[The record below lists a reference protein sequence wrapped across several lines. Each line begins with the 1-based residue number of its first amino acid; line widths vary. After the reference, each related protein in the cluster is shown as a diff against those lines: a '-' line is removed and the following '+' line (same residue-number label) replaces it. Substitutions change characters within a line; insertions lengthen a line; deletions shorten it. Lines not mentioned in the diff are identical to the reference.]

1 MITDGAKT
9 SIPGIRMA
17 IATADMP
24 AAASVSDPG
33 DWAGAIR
40 QRRKALLQRLGMASA
55 SALIFSPLLGWSLSF
70 AWVIGYFIVQLLDV
84 WVFAPI
90 VSGKAEKLRGVRR
103 VAGWAML
110 SLNAAYFGSLSVP
123 LWLMG
128 GAMGGICSVMLLSA
142 GAIYAV
148 INAPRST
155 SVMLMTASIQ
165 FLYLAATPVFMA
177 MHGATPGFVTAAAI
191 AVGVFITYCLSTWQ
205 RMNEARLAESAARVE
220 AEEKRAQAERIMAGR
235 SAFLA
240 AIGHD
245 LRTPI
250 SAILTGAAELERG
263 ATDAAARSQAH
274 LITDAGFMMKA
285 MLDDLLDHAKLD
297 AGHMTVDEVDFNLR
311 ELLNQTTRLWRGPA
325 RAKGLKLR
333 VEGAASIPAGVRG
346 DPMRVRQV
354 LNNLISNAMKF
365 TETGSITLR
374 LNAWSEEPAGHA
386 VLITVEDTG
395 PGMTADQVARLFT
408 PFDQTTAG
416 VSAQH
421 GGTGLGLAISRQLAE
436 LMGGRVTVRT
446 SPGAGASFTLALSLL
461 KGEAVEAPPRA
472 LDQDSRDAV
481 ARALSGRMTSS
492 STPTPAA
499 QSLTP
504 TSRPV
509 VSAPTAPTIAEAPV
523 PEDLSAEAIAARILG
538 PSVASVETAVTL
550 QPEPVAQ
557 DSEDG
562 EDRPMRVL
570 VVDDH
575 DINRRAIQLILQ
587 PLGCDISTAAD
598 GMAALKI
605 CENTAFDLIF
615 MDVRM
620 PELDGRETTRRI
632 RAGDGPNVGVPIIAV
647 TADTAAEDIAAC
659 TEAGMTYFVPKPI
672 TPPMLLGAI
681 THVMTMAQ
689 ADEVPGAETVAA

>member
-1 MITDGAKT
+1 MIAGRAKT
-9 SIPGIRMA
+9 LIPGTRMA

-24 AAASVSDPG
+24 AAASVFDPG

-40 QRRKALLQRLGMASA
+40 QRRKALLQRLGMAAA

-70 AWVIGYFIVQLLDV
+70 AWVVGYFVVQLVDL

-90 VSGKAEKLRGVRR
+90 LSGKAERLRGGRR
-103 VAGWAML
+103 VAGWMML
-110 SLNAAYFGSLSVP
+110 ILNAAYFGSLSVP
-123 LWLMG
+123 LWLIG
-128 GAMGGICSVMLLSA
+128 GPFGGICAAMLLSA
-142 GAIYAV
+142 GAIYSV

-155 SVMLMTASIQ
+155 SVMLMTASTQ
-165 FLYLAATPVFMA
+165 FLYLAATPVLA
-177 MHGATPGFVTAAAI
+177 IHGATPGFVTAAAI

-205 RMNEARLAESAARVE
+205 RMNEARLSESAARIE
-220 AEEKRAQAERIMAGR
+220 ADQKRMDAERIMAGR

-263 ATDAAARSQAH
+263 ATDAAARSQSR

-297 AGHMTVDEVDFNLR
+297 AGHMTVDQVDFNLR
-311 ELLNQTTRLWRGPA
+311 DLLNQTTRLWRGPA
-325 RAKGLKLR
+325 RVKGLKLR
-333 VEGAASIPAGVRG
+333 VEGAASIPAAVRG

-374 LNAWSEEPAGHA
+374 LNAWSEEPGGHA
-386 VLITVEDTG
+386 VLIEVADTG
-395 PGMTADQVARLFT
+395 PGLTADQMARLFT
-408 PFDQTTAG
+408 PFDQTIDG
-416 VSAQH
+416 VSALH

-436 LMGGRVTVRT
+436 LMDGRLTVR
-446 SPGAGASFTLALSLL
+446 SQPGAGAQFTLALRLQP
-461 KGEAVEAPPRA
+461 GEMVETAPTV
-472 LDQDSRDAV
+472 LDQESRDAV
-481 ARALSGRMTSS
+481 ARALSGRPTAP
-492 STPTPAA
+492 STPGPAA

-504 TSRPV
+504 KPQPV
-509 VSAPTAPTIAEAPV
+509 AAPATLAST
-523 PEDLSAEAIAARILG
+523 PE
-538 PSVASVETAVTL
+538 PVETAVTPDP
-550 QPEPVAQ
+550 QPDTVME
-557 DSEDG
+557 EDA
-562 EDRPMRVL
+562 EDEGRPMRVL

-587 PLGCDISTAAD
+587 PLGCDIATAAD

-605 CENTAFDLIF
+605 CEHTAFDLIF

-647 TADTAAEDIAAC
+647 TADTSPDDIAAC
-659 TEAGMTYFVPKPI
+659 TDAGMTYFVPKPI
-672 TPPMLLGAI
+672 TPLMLLGAI

-689 ADEVPGAETVAA
+689 GDEVPEAETVAA

>member
-1 MITDGAKT
+1 
-9 SIPGIRMA
+9 MA
-17 IATADMP
+17 IAKADMP
-24 AAASVSDPG
+24 ATASVAQPG

-40 QRRKALLQRLGMASA
+40 QRRRALLQRLGMASA

-70 AWVIGYFIVQLLDV
+70 CWIIGYFIVQLLDL

-90 VSGKAEKLRGVRR
+90 VSGQAEQLRGGRR

-128 GAMGGICSVMLLSA
+128 GPMGGVCSVMLLSA

-191 AVGVFITYCLSTWQ
+191 AVGVFITYCLSTWK
-205 RMNEARLAESAARVE
+205 RMDEARLSESAARIE
-220 AEEKRAQAERIMAGR
+220 ADQKRMDAERIMEGR

-297 AGHMTVDEVDFNLR
+297 AGHMTVDAVDFNLR
-311 ELLNQTTRLWRGPA
+311 DLLNQTARLWRGPV

-333 VEGAASIPAGVRG
+333 VEGAAAIPGAVRG

-374 LNAWSEEPAGHA
+374 LKAWSEEPGGHA
-386 VLITVEDTG
+386 VLIAVEDTG
-395 PGMTADQVARLFT
+395 PGMTVDQVARLFT
-408 PFDQTTAG
+408 PFDQTLSG
-416 VSAQH
+416 VAALH

-446 SPGAGASFTLALSLL
+446 RPGEGASFTLALSLL
-461 KGEAVEAPPRA
+461 PGQVVKAAPTT
-472 LDQDSRDAV
+472 LDQESRDAV
-481 ARALSGRMTSS
+481 ARALSGRPTSP

-499 QSLTP
+499 RSLNPTP
-504 TSRPV
+504 RPV
-509 VSAPTAPTIAEAPV
+509 VAAEPAPV
-523 PEDLSAEAIAARILG
+523 RTSEDLSPEAVAARILG
-538 PSVASVETAVTL
+538 PAIEAN
-550 QPEPVAQ
+550 PEPA
-557 DSEDG
+557 SETDDG
-562 EDRPMRVL
+562 EGDEGRPMRVL

-605 CENTAFDLIF
+605 CEQTAFDLIF

-632 RAGDGPNVGVPIIAV
+632 RAGDGPNAGVPIIAV
-647 TADTAAEDIAAC
+647 TADTSPDDIAAC
-659 TEAGMTYFVPKPI
+659 TDAGMTYFVPKPI

-681 THVMTMAQ
+681 NHVMTMGQ
-689 ADEVPGAETVAA
+689 SDEEAGAETVAA

>member
-1 MITDGAKT
+1 
-9 SIPGIRMA
+9 MA

-24 AAASVSDPG
+24 ADAPVADPG

-55 SALIFSPLLGWSLSF
+55 SALIFSPLLGWSLSL
-70 AWVIGYFIVQLLDV
+70 AWVIGYFVVQLLDL

-90 VSGKAEKLRGVRR
+90 VSGKAERLRGVRR
-103 VAGWAML
+103 VAGWIML
-110 SLNAAYFGSLSVP
+110 SVNAAYFGSLSVP
-123 LWLMG
+123 LWLIG
-128 GAMGGICSVMLLSA
+128 GAMGGICAVMLLSA
-142 GAIYAV
+142 AAIYAV
-148 INAPRST
+148 VNAPRST

-177 MHGATPGFVTAAAI
+177 VHGATPGFVTAAAI
-191 AVGVFITYCLSTWQ
+191 AVGVFVTYCLSTWQ
-205 RMNEARLAESAARVE
+205 RMNEARLSESAARVE

-263 ATDAAARSQAH
+263 ATDAAARSQSR

-297 AGHMTVDEVDFNLR
+297 AGHMTVDEIDFNLR
-311 ELLNQTTRLWRGPA
+311 DLLNQTTRLWRGPA

-333 VEGAASIPAGVRG
+333 VEGAASIPAAVRG

-374 LNAWSEEPAGHA
+374 LNAWSEEPGGHA
-386 VLITVEDTG
+386 VLIEVADTG
-395 PGMTADQVARLFT
+395 PGMTVDQVARLFT
-408 PFDQTTAG
+408 PFDQTMSG

-461 KGEAVEAPPRA
+461 QGEAIEAAPQA
-472 LDQDSRDAV
+472 LDQESRDAV
-481 ARALSGRMTSS
+481 ARSLSGRPTSP
-492 STPTPAA
+492 STPGPSA

-504 TSRPV
+504 ASRPV
-509 VSAPTAPTIAEAPV
+509 SAPVAAAPV
-523 PEDLSAEAIAARILG
+523 PATPVS
-538 PSVASVETAVTL
+538 T
-550 QPEPVAQ
+550 PEPVEIAVTTEAQ
-557 DSEDG
+557 SEPVLEEG
-562 EDRPMRVL
+562 EEDEGRPMRVL

-587 PLGCDISTAAD
+587 PLGCDIATAAD

-605 CENTAFDLIF
+605 CEHTAFDLIF

-632 RAGDGPNVGVPIIAV
+632 RAGDGPNAGVPVIAV
-647 TADTAAEDIAAC
+647 TADTSPDDIAAC
-659 TEAGMTYFVPKPI
+659 TDAGMTYFVPKPI

-689 ADEVPGAETVAA
+689 SEEVAEAETVAA

>member
-1 MITDGAKT
+1 
-9 SIPGIRMA
+9 MA
-17 IATADMP
+17 IAAAETT
-24 AAASVSDPG
+24 AAASLADTT
-33 DWAGAIR
+33 DWAAAIR
-40 QRRKALLQRLGMASA
+40 QRRKSLLQRMGSASA
-55 SALIFSPLLGWSLSF
+55 SALIVSPLLGWSLSF
-70 AWVIGYFIVQLLDV
+70 AWVIGYFIVQLLDL

-90 VSGKAEKLRGVRR
+90 ISGKAEQLRGPRR
-103 VAGWAML
+103 FAGWIML
-110 SLNAAYFGSLSVP
+110 SLNGAYFGSLSIP
-123 LWLMG
+123 LWLIG
-128 GAMGGICSVMLLSA
+128 GAMGGVCAVMLLSA
-142 GAIYAV
+142 ASIYAV
-148 INAPRST
+148 LNAPRST

-165 FLYLAATPVFMA
+165 FVYLAATPVFMA
-177 MHGATPGFVTAAAI
+177 VHGATPGFVTTAAI
-191 AVGVFITYCLSTWQ
+191 AVGVFVTYCLSTWQ
-205 RMNEARLAESAARVE
+205 RMNESRLSESAARVE
-220 AEEKRAQAERIMAGR
+220 ADRKRMDAERIMEGR

-250 SAILTGAAELERG
+250 SAILTGAAQLEQG

-285 MLDDLLDHAKLD
+285 MLDDLLDHAKLE
-297 AGHMTVDEVDFNLR
+297 AGHMTVEEVDFNLR
-311 ELLNQTTRLWRGPA
+311 DLLNQTTRLWRGPA

-333 VEGAASIPAGVRG
+333 VEGAASIPAAVRG

-374 LNAWSEEPAGHA
+374 LQAWSEEPGGHA
-386 VLITVEDTG
+386 VLIAVEDTG

-408 PFDQTTAG
+408 PFDQTATG
-416 VSAQH
+416 ISALH

-446 SPGAGASFTLALSLL
+446 RPGEGAAFTLSLRL
-461 KGEAVEAPPRA
+461 AQGAVAEARPRA
-472 LDQDSRDAV
+472 LDQESRDAV
-481 ARALSGRMTSS
+481 ARALADRSAA
-492 STPTPAA
+492 PAA
-499 QSLTP
+499 EAQPL
-504 TSRPV
+504 
-509 VSAPTAPTIAEAPV
+509 AAPV
-523 PEDLSAEAIAARILG
+523 AAVE
-538 PSVASVETAVTL
+538 VAPAA
-550 QPEPVAQ
+550 PEPEIEA
-557 DSEDG
+557 DDEDEG
-562 EDRPMRVL
+562 RPMRVL

-587 PLGCDISTAAD
+587 PLGCDIATAAD

-605 CENTAFDLIF
+605 CEHTDFDLIF

-632 RAGDGPNVGVPIIAV
+632 RAGGGPNADVPIIAV
-647 TADTAAEDIAAC
+647 TADTAPEDIAAC
-659 TEAGMTYFVPKPI
+659 TDAGMTYFVPKPI

-689 ADEVPGAETVAA
+689 ADEVPEVETVAA

>member
-1 MITDGAKT
+1 
-9 SIPGIRMA
+9 MA
-17 IATADMP
+17 IAAADMP
-24 AAASVSDPG
+24 AAVSVADPG

-90 VSGKAEKLRGVRR
+90 VSGKAEQLRGARR
-103 VAGWAML
+103 VAGWVML

-148 INAPRST
+148 VNAPRST

-205 RMNEARLAESAARVE
+205 RMNEARLAESSARVE

-240 AIGHD
+240 AIAHD

-297 AGHMTVDEVDFNLR
+297 AGHMTVDQVDFNLR
-311 ELLNQTTRLWRGPA
+311 DLLNQTTRLWRGPA

-333 VEGAASIPAGVRG
+333 VEGAASIPASVRG

-365 TETGSITLR
+365 TETGSITLS
-374 LNAWSEEPAGHA
+374 LKAWSEEPGGHA
-386 VLITVEDTG
+386 VLISVQDTG
-395 PGMTADQVARLFT
+395 PGMTAEQVARLFT
-408 PFDQTTAG
+408 PFDQTMAG
-416 VSAQH
+416 VSALH

-446 SPGAGASFTLALSLL
+446 RPGAGASFTLSLSLL
-461 KGEAVEAPPRA
+461 QGQAMEAAPTA
-472 LDQDSRDAV
+472 LDQESRDAV

-492 STPTPAA
+492 SNPAPAA
-499 QSLTP
+499 QSLVPAAAPEP
-504 TSRPV
+504 TGV
-509 VSAPTAPTIAEAPV
+509 QETAATSAPLLDE
-523 PEDLSAEAIAARILG
+523 
-538 PSVASVETAVTL
+538 
-550 QPEPVAQ
+550 
-557 DSEDG
+557 G
-562 EDRPMRVL
+562 EDDDGRPMRVL

-605 CENTAFDLIF
+605 CEQTAFDLIF

-632 RAGDGPNVGVPIIAV
+632 RAGNGPNAGVPIIAV
-647 TADTAAEDIAAC
+647 TADTSPEDIAAC
-659 TEAGMTYFVPKPI
+659 TDAGMTYFVPKPI

-689 ADEVPGAETVAA
+689 GEEAPEAGTVAA

>member
-1 MITDGAKT
+1 MITGRAKT
-9 SIPGIRMA
+9 LNPGIRMA
-17 IATADMP
+17 IAEADMP
-24 AAASVSDPG
+24 AAAPAAHPGADSG

-70 AWVIGYFIVQLLDV
+70 AWVIGYFVVQLLDL
-84 WVFAPI
+84 WIFAPI
-90 VSGKAEKLRGVRR
+90 ISGKTETLRGVRR
-103 VAGWAML
+103 VSGWIML
-110 SLNAAYFGSLSVP
+110 AVNAAYFGSLSIP
-123 LWLMG
+123 LWLIG
-128 GAMGGICSVMLLSA
+128 GPMGGICAAMLLSA
-142 GAIYAV
+142 AAIYAV
-148 INAPRST
+148 VNAPRSA
-155 SVMLMTASIQ
+155 SVMLMTATVQ

-177 MHGATPGFVTAAAI
+177 MHGATPGFVTAATI
-191 AVGVFITYCLSTWQ
+191 AVGIFITYCLSTWQ
-205 RMNEARLAESAARVE
+205 RMNDARVSESTARIE
-220 AEEKRAQAERIMAGR
+220 AEQKRMDAERIMAGR

-263 ATDAAARSQAH
+263 AAEAGARSQAR

-311 ELLNQTTRLWRGPA
+311 DLLNQTARLWRGPA

-333 VEGAASIPAGVRG
+333 VEGAASVPAAVRG

-374 LNAWSEEPAGHA
+374 VNAWSEDAGGHA
-386 VLITVEDTG
+386 VLIAVEDTG
-395 PGMTADQVARLFT
+395 PGMSVEQVARLFT
-408 PFDQTTAG
+408 PFDQTMPG
-416 VSAQH
+416 ISARY

-446 SPGAGASFTLALSLL
+446 SPGTGASFTLALSLRP
-461 KGEAVEAPPRA
+461 GEVVEVDPET
-472 LDQDSRDAV
+472 LDKESREAV
-481 ARALSGRMTSS
+481 ARALSGRAIRTASPDREP
-492 STPTPAA
+492 TAQPLVPAVAVAPAQPVEAVPAPVEIIAATPAA
-499 QSLTP
+499 P
-504 TSRPV
+504 DPV
-509 VSAPTAPTIAEAPV
+509 IEEV
-523 PEDLSAEAIAARILG
+523 EDEG
-538 PSVASVETAVTL
+538 
-550 QPEPVAQ
+550 
-557 DSEDG
+557 
-562 EDRPMRVL
+562 RPMRVL

-587 PLGCDISTAAD
+587 PLGCDIATAPD

-605 CENTAFDLIF
+605 CETSDFDLIF

-632 RAGDGPNVGVPIIAV
+632 RAGGGPNAGVPIIAV
-647 TADTAAEDIAAC
+647 TADTAPEDITAC
-659 TEAGMTYFVPKPI
+659 TAAGMTYFVPKPI

-681 THVMTMAQ
+681 THVMTMGD
-689 ADEVPGAETVAA
+689 ADEAPTAETVAA

>member
-1 MITDGAKT
+1 MIAGGAN
-9 SIPGIRMA
+9 SLIPGSRMA
-17 IATADMP
+17 LATATMP
-24 AAASVSDPG
+24 ADASLAESS

-40 QRRKALLQRLGMASA
+40 QRRKALLQRLGMAA
-55 SALIFSPLLGWSLSF
+55 ACALVFSPLLGWSLSF
-70 AWVIGYFIVQLLDV
+70 AWVIGYFVIQLLDL

-90 VSGKAEKLRGVRR
+90 NSGKAEKLRGLRGI
-103 VAGWAML
+103 AGWIML
-110 SLNAAYFGSLSVP
+110 TVNAGYFGSLSVP
-123 LWLMG
+123 LWLIG
-128 GAMGGICSVMLLSA
+128 GPMGGICAAMLLSA
-142 GAIYAV
+142 GSIYSV
-148 INAPRST
+148 VNAPRST
-155 SVMLMTASIQ
+155 SVMLMTASVQ

-177 MHGATPGFVTAAAI
+177 IHGATPGFVTAAAI

-205 RMNEARLAESAARVE
+205 RMNEARLSESAARVE
-220 AEEKRAQAERIMAGR
+220 AEQKRMDAERIMAGR

-240 AIGHD
+240 TIGHD

-285 MLDDLLDHAKLD
+285 MLDDLLDHAKLE
-297 AGHMTVDEVDFNLR
+297 AGHMTVDQVDFNLR

-333 VEGAASIPAGVRG
+333 VEGAASIPANVRG

-365 TETGSITLR
+365 TPSGSITLR
-374 LNAWSEEPAGHA
+374 LNAWSEEPGGHA
-386 VLITVEDTG
+386 VLIAVEDTG
-395 PGMTADQVARLFT
+395 PGMTVDQVARLFT
-408 PFDQTTAG
+408 PFDQTMSG
-416 VSAQH
+416 VSAVH

-446 SPGAGASFTLALSLL
+446 RPGEGASFTLSLRL
-461 KGEAVEAPPRA
+461 LQGEAVEAAPQA
-472 LDQDSRDAV
+472 LDQESRDAV
-481 ARALSGRMTSS
+481 ARALSGRITGSS
-492 STPTPAA
+492 APTPAA
-499 QSLTP
+499 QSLAP
-504 TSRPV
+504 SVRPAP
-509 VSAPTAPTIAEAPV
+509 APTLE
-523 PEDLSAEAIAARILG
+523 IAAPG
-538 PSVASVETAVTL
+538 PVAMAG
-550 QPEPVAQ
+550 PEPDPVL
-557 DSEDG
+557 DEGDEDEG
-562 EDRPMRVL
+562 RPMRVL

-587 PLGCDISTAAD
+587 PLGCDIATAAD

-605 CENTAFDLIF
+605 CETSSFDLIF

-632 RAGDGPNVGVPIIAV
+632 RAGAGPNASVPIIAV
-647 TADTAAEDIAAC
+647 TADTAPEDIAAC
-659 TEAGMTYFVPKPI
+659 TAAGMTYFVPKPI

-689 ADEVPGAETVAA
+689 ADETAEAETVAA

>member
-1 MITDGAKT
+1 
-9 SIPGIRMA
+9 MA
-17 IATADMP
+17 IATTEMP
-24 AAASVSDPG
+24 AGASKAKSG
-33 DWAGAIR
+33 NWASAIR
-40 QRRKALLQRLGMASA
+40 QRREALLQRLGMAA
-55 SALIFSPLLGWSLSF
+55 ACALVFSPLLGWSLSF
-70 AWVIGYFIVQLLDV
+70 AWLIGYFVIQLLDL
-84 WVFAPI
+84 WVFSPI
-90 VSGKAEKLRGVRR
+90 NSGEAENLRGLRR
-103 VAGWAML
+103 VAGWVML
-110 SLNAAYFGSLSVP
+110 SLNAAYFGSLSIP
-123 LWLMG
+123 LWIIG
-128 GAMGGICSVMLLSA
+128 GPMGGICAAMLLSA
-142 GAIYAV
+142 GAIYSV
-148 INAPRST
+148 INAPRS
-155 SVMLMTASIQ
+155 SLVMLMTASPQ
-165 FLYLAATPVFMA
+165 FLYLTATPVFMF
-177 MHGATPGFVTAAAI
+177 MHGATSGFVTAAAI

-205 RMNEARLAESAARVE
+205 RMNDARLSESAARIE
-220 AEEKRAQAERIMAGR
+220 ADQKRMDAERIMEGR

-263 ATDAAARSQAH
+263 ATDGAARSQAH

-297 AGHMTVDEVDFNLR
+297 AGHMSVDQVDFDLR
-311 ELLNQTTRLWRGPA
+311 DLLNQTTRLWRGPA

-365 TETGSITLR
+365 TQTGSITLR
-374 LNAWSEEPAGHA
+374 LKAWSEEPGGYA

-395 PGMTADQVARLFT
+395 PGMTADQVTRLFT
-408 PFDQTTAG
+408 PFDQTTSG
-416 VSAQH
+416 VSAVH

-446 SPGAGASFTLALSLL
+446 SLGQGSCFTLALRFLE
-461 KGEAVEAPPRA
+461 GEAVEHTPRS
-472 LDQDSRDAV
+472 LDEESRNAV
-481 ARALSGRMTSS
+481 ARSLSGRQSRLP
-492 STPTPAA
+492 TPTSEA
-499 QSLTP
+499 QSLCP
-504 TSRPV
+504 PPE
-509 VSAPTAPTIAEAPV
+509 VSD
-523 PEDLSAEAIAARILG
+523 PEPELGCVSAEA
-538 PSVASVETAVTL
+538 
-550 QPEPVAQ
+550 
-557 DSEDG
+557 DDEDEG
-562 EDRPMRVL
+562 RPMRVL

-587 PLGCDISTAAD
+587 PLGCDITTAAD

-605 CENTAFDLIF
+605 CEQTAFDLIF

-632 RAGDGPNVGVPIIAV
+632 RAGDGPNSGVPIIAV
-647 TADTAAEDIAAC
+647 TADTSPDDIAAC

-689 ADEVPGAETVAA
+689 SDEAAEIKTAAA